1 MGHLGMGEKFRVEI
15 VTVEVII
22 VLVVVVMMMRFGCS

>member
-1 MGHLGMGEKFRVEI
+1 MGEKFRVEI

-22 VLVVVVMMMRFGCS
+22 VLVVVVMMKFGCS

>member
-1 MGHLGMGEKFRVEI
+1 MGEKFRVEI

-22 VLVVVVMMMRFGCS
+22 VLVVVVMMRFGCS